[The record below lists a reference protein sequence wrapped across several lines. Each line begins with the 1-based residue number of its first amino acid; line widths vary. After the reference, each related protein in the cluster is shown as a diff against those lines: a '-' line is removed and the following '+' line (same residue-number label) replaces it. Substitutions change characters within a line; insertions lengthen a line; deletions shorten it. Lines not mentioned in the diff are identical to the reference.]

1 MTPAEIT
8 CVTIWGRC
16 VKPVAIGPLL
26 VTVVLFVNQILAL
39 LPNYEPILLTPDS
52 SLGAIAALSG
62 LSSLF
67 MIWSWI
73 AKQQI
78 MYEVG
83 LLFGVG
89 AWAGRAVEVS
99 LLDGTGFQ
107 GTLPLGFAV
116 TMAGLYVAET
126 SNRWDVV

>member
-99 LLDGTGFQ
+99 LDNTGFQ
-107 GTLPLGFAV
+107 GILPLGFAV

>member
-1 MTPAEIT
+1 MSREAAKEQYT
-8 CVTIWGRC
+8 R
-16 VKPVAIGPLL
+16 KPDDPTRGFVSAADAQTAI
-26 VTVVLFVNQILAL
+26 
-39 LPNYEPILLTPDS
+39 D
-52 SLGAIAALSG
+52 
-62 LSSLF
+62 
-67 MIWSWI
+67 
-73 AKQQI
+73 I

-99 LLDGTGFQ
+99 LDNTGFQ
-107 GTLPLGFAV
+107 GILPLGFAV